1 MWRCGCAMAWVRFCG
16 VCGCVWALWRC
27 CWVVRAGCRTEIMR
41 DGLEAVGCDMGVR
54 TLALWRRLQD
64 RNHDRW
70 VGGGWVCYGSVRCEC
85 VSARFCAFLRAP
97 LYFVAWRLVAVWFC
111 GVSCGRV
118 CAAVCLLRSLRGVV
132 AGRLMCLMCRV
143 LVAGCSK
150 DAHPWSCR
158 PLLVSHGRLA

>member
-1 MWRCGCAMAWVRFCG
+1 
-16 VCGCVWALWRC
+16 
-27 CWVVRAGCRTEIMR
+27 MR

-118 CAAVCLLRSLRGVV
+118 CAAVGQLIMQLI
-132 AGRLMCLMCRV
+132 ACRASDQEEWFVPLV
-143 LVAGCSK
+143 L
-150 DAHPWSCR
+150 
-158 PLLVSHGRLA
+158 

>member
-118 CAAVCLLRSLRGVV
+118 CAAVGQLIMQLI
-132 AGRLMCLMCRV
+132 ACRASDQEEWFVPLV
-143 LVAGCSK
+143 L
-150 DAHPWSCR
+150 
-158 PLLVSHGRLA
+158 